1 MNNRIMKISDGRVYL
16 CRDCPYR
23 NRMSG
28 FCGFCMKKVIDDVDA
43 LKTKKKE
50 EPGDGIQADTDGD

>member
-1 MNNRIMKISDGRVYL
+1 MNNRIMKISDGRIYL

-43 LKTKKKE
+43 LKTKKRE
-50 EPGDGIQADTDGD
+50 ESENGISTDSQ